1 MIHDA
6 ELFTVGP
13 DEVVVTFR
21 TDDEREVETRVGDA
35 AVVTTGPYHS
45 ARVVGLDP
53 ATTYPI
59 DGRRAR
65 SRRRCCPAEVTTLA
79 QPSGRLL
86 ATIATVNDVHF
97 GETECGLL
105 GVPEELGPGVHRRS
119 PAPIRT
125 PR

>member
-21 TDDEREVETRVGDA
+21 TDDEREVETRVGDRS
-35 AVVTTGPYHS
+35 VVTTGPYHS
-45 ARVVGLDP
+45 ARVVGLEP
-53 ATTYPI
+53 ATTSTRCAST
-59 DGRRAR
+59 G
-65 SRRRCCPAEVTTLA
+65 SRTSPLLPAEVTTLA
-79 QPSGRLL
+79 QPAGRLL

-105 GVPEELGPGVHRRS
+105 GTPEELGPVFTPS
-119 PAPIRT
+119 PAPSRI